1 MEKYID
7 PKFLISWIA
16 SLWQHFVEVVTN
28 TKTLLE
34 VAVIIVALLMAYL
47 LAYPL
52 KKRFQRILEVQKWR
66 DRVTGRLV
74 KVFLPLISFIFAI
87 LLLRI
92 CAETVAKYE
101 LPTGLIYTTAR
112 LITAWLIIR
121 LTTATLRDSKWA
133 RLLSVSAW
141 IIAALHILNILIPV
155 INLLDQLAIDL
166 GGVRISILLL
176 IKGTIVFA
184 VLLKLAS
191 SGSNLLEK
199 RILSFEE
206 LTPSVQVLLS
216 KAMKITLLT
225 VAVIVALSSLGI
237 NLSAFAFIGGAIGVG
252 VGFGLQKV
260 VSNLVSGV
268 ILLLDRSIKPG
279 DVIEIGST
287 YGRIQSLGARY
298 VSVATRDKTEYLIPN
313 EDLITT
319 QVVNWSFSDKL
330 VRLKIVVGVSYDSD
344 IHEVMRLMVEASV
357 KIPRLMSNPK
367 PVCQLKNFGDSAID
381 MELRIWI
388 SDPENGISNVSSAV
402 RIAIWDT
409 FKEHGIEIP
418 FPQRDLHLKTQEG
431 SHLLLER

>member
-7 PKFLISWIA
+7 PQFLLSWIS
-16 SLWQHFVEVVTN
+16 SLWNESYRLVTN
-28 TKTLLE
+28 TNTLLE
-34 VAVIIVALLMAYL
+34 VAVIIIGLL
-47 LAYPL
+47 LAHLVARPL
-52 KKRFQRILEVQKWR
+52 IKRLQRFLDSQDWR
-66 DRVTGRLV
+66 DRVHGRLIRA
-74 KVFLPLISFIFAI
+74 FLPLISFIFAI

-92 CAETVAKYE
+92 GSETIAKYK
-101 LPTGLIYTTAR
+101 LSVFLIDTTIR
-112 LITAWLIIR
+112 LLTAWIIIKFM
-121 LTTATLRDSKWA
+121 TAMLKDSKWA
-133 RLLSVSAW
+133 RLLSITAW
-141 IIAALHILNILIPV
+141 IVAALYILNLLNPV
-155 INLLDQLAIDL
+155 INLLDQLGIDF
-166 GGVRISILLL
+166 GGMRISLLLL
-176 IKGTIVFA
+176 IKGVIVFT

-191 SGSNLLEK
+191 SSSSLLEK
-199 RILSFEE
+199 RILNFEE

-216 KAMKITLLT
+216 KLLKITLLA
-225 VAVIVALSSLGI
+225 VAVIAALSSLGI

-279 DVIEIGST
+279 DVIEVGST

-319 QVVNWSFSDKL
+319 QVINWSFSENL
-330 VRLKIVVGVSYDSD
+330 LRLKIIVGVSYNSD
-344 IHEVMRLMVEASV
+344 IHEVMRLMVEAAIGV
-357 KIPRLMSNPK
+357 PRVLTNPK

-388 SDPENGISNVSSAV
+388 SDPENGIANVSSEV

-409 FKEHGIEIP
+409 FKEQGIEIP
-418 FPQRDLHLKTQEG
+418 FPQRDVHIKSQ
-431 SHLLLER
+431 SNR